1 MDYKIA
7 YDDQN
12 VIVTFNKNLIDPNTL
27 SVLLDYINLESIR
40 KKSKLTDEQIEILAK
55 EIDQN
60 VWNKL
65 EQKVK
70 GI

>member
-12 VIVTFNKNLIDPNTL
+12 VIVTFDKNLIDPNTL

-40 KKSKLTDEQIEILAK
+40 KKSILIDEQIEILAK